1 MSYTRTS
8 SKINFLYDYSQL
20 YELISTLITRKLRT
34 IDDKF
39 VDDYGL
45 TDVDKAIYN
54 SLAENTAKTIL
65 LLMMKMTYGI
75 DEDIVLVFPD
85 ETNLLSNASFE
96 NYEAK
101 VPGPNQDDFTDWTEN
116 NQSNPLGMHIQ
127 AVSGEGYVALGN
139 YAVKIST
146 DQTQSPTMTQVIDL
160 EKGVNYKIS
169 YYTRN
174 NALLIIYPD
183 QLTVNTNA
191 FGNTLTKKEVEFKY
205 TSDNVN
211 PYIQLSTNPGAG
223 SKEATFDY
231 MILYADSLIFR
242 INDKEGFNDNLLF
255 PVDNSIKEYLK
266 HDILRQWFQIYNLTE
281 LVKAEMIYIR
291 NLELSL
297 FKNFIEL
304 RKPLI
309 T

>member
-34 IDDKF
+34 IDGKF

-96 NYEAK
+96 VFDGTADD
-101 VPGPNQDDFTDWTEN
+101 GITDDFEDWIESGATATKV
-116 NQSNPLGMHIQ
+116 IQ
-127 AVSGEGYVALGN
+127 AVTPTAYVANGDI
-139 YAVKIST
+139 AVKIST
-146 DQTQSPTMTQVIDL
+146 DVFISPTLKQVIDL
-160 EKGVNYKIS
+160 EKGVNYKLS

-205 TSDNVN
+205 TSDNVY

-291 NLELSL
+291 KLELSL